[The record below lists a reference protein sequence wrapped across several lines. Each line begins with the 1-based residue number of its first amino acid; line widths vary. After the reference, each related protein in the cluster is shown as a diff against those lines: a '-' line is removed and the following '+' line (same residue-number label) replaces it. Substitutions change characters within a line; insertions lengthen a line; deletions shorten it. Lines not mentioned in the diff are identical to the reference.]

1 MKQIN
6 GYIVGMI
13 LLVSIISGS
22 NSQRSLV
29 DRLKALDKGI
39 RQGLQLKKADSTP
52 SNNNPL
58 AESPELSS
66 ATSIKTEVQELPT
79 SPQQQQLSPVSLEDP
94 DGTNDVVRQL
104 TETYEE
110 EEEVRYA
117 FFFPIIPGVYS
128 CLSK

>member
-104 TETYEE
+104 TESYEE

-117 FFFPIIPGVYS
+117 FFFSYYTRGLK
-128 CLSK
+128 LSV